1 MNTRDTAA
9 RVRGVPRCVEIR
21 YHTRTR
27 QTRDL
32 KPAGFPVPVTIPS
45 DSGLSSLYTQYYLL
59 LWCLTSRC
67 LSIQPAHFF
76 KDANP
81 VRNGDFTRSDMIV

>member
-1 MNTRDTAA
+1 VNTRDTAA

-21 YHTRTR
+21 YRTRTR

-45 DSGLSSLYTQYYLL
+45 WLFE
-59 LWCLTSRC
+59 
-67 LSIQPAHFF
+67 QPAGTP
-76 KDANP
+76 KM
-81 VRNGDFTRSDMIV
+81 NGCPGAYARA

>member
-1 MNTRDTAA
+1 VNTRDTAA

-21 YHTRTR
+21 YRTRTR

-45 DSGLSSLYTQYYLL
+45 DRRIDICTSTMSPICIAFGTTGLNLSLGKKLKGSKILYVF
-59 LWCLTSRC
+59 S
-67 LSIQPAHFF
+67 P
-76 KDANP
+76 
-81 VRNGDFTRSDMIV
+81 